1 MAYINEGINKAKAK
15 DNITPEERLLKI
27 IESPGI
33 QKAKVYL
40 SAKAKAIN
48 IKTLAAW
55 FKGLRLDKNII
66 KKIDLRLANKIVA
79 SLCGF
84 MTLFLLFDFFR
95 VGGNLR
101 SRFEKTLQA
110 SKTAI
115 TEEKKVAIPS
125 VNIEEVLAQAKRRNV
140 FTFLP
145 APSQA
150 QASLSPDITEMI
162 SNFKLVGIIWSN
174 NPQAMIENPKEQRTF
189 LLSQGEQVGQVKI
202 KKIFQDKVVIEVEGQ
217 EQELR

>member
-1 MAYINEGINKAKAK
+1 MAYINEGKIGK

-33 QKAKVYL
+33 QKAKVYF

-48 IKTLAAW
+48 LKTLTVW
-55 FKGLRLDKNII
+55 FKSLRFDKNII

-79 SLCGF
+79 FFCGF
-84 MTLFLLFDFFR
+84 ITLFLLFDFFR
-95 VGGNLR
+95 VGSNLR

-110 SKTAI
+110 SQSAI
-115 TEEKKVAIPS
+115 TEEKKVAFPN

-145 APSQA
+145 APA
-150 QASLSPDITEMI
+150 KAEASLSPDITEII

-174 NPQAMIENPKEQRTF
+174 SPQAMIENAKEQRTF
-189 LLSQGEQVGQVKI
+189 LLSQGEQIGQVTI
-202 KKIFQDKVVIEVEGQ
+202 KKIFQDKVIIEVEGQ

>member
-1 MAYINEGINKAKAK
+1 MAYINEIKNKAK

-33 QKAKVYL
+33 QKAKVYF

-48 IKTLAAW
+48 IKTLISQIKN
-55 FKGLRLDKNII
+55 FRLDKNII
-66 KKIDLRLANKIVA
+66 KKVDLQLANKIVA

-84 MTLFLLFDFFR
+84 ITLFLIFDFFR
-95 VGGNLR
+95 VGNRLN
-101 SRFEKTLQA
+101 SRFEKTLQV
-110 SKTAI
+110 S
-115 TEEKKVAIPS
+115 KVAIREEEKIALPN
-125 VNIEEVLAQAKRRNV
+125 VNIEEVLTQAKKRNV

-145 APSQA
+145 APVEGKQLPSQ
-150 QASLSPDITEMI
+150 DITDKI
-162 SNFKLVGIIWSN
+162 SSLKLVGIIWSSS
-174 NPQAMIENPKEQRTF
+174 PQAMIENSKDQRTS
-189 LLSQGEQVGQVKI
+189 LLSQGEQIGQVTI

>member
-1 MAYINEGINKAKAK
+1 MASINREKSKAK

-33 QKAKVYL
+33 QKAKVYF
-40 SAKAKAIN
+40 SAKAKAVNLKAVISQIKN
-48 IKTLAAW
+48 IR
-55 FKGLRLDKNII
+55 FDKNII
-66 KKIDLRLANKIVA
+66 KKINLRLANKIVV

-84 MTLFLLFDFFR
+84 ITLFLLFDFFR

-101 SRFEKTLQA
+101 SRFEKTLRA
-110 SKTAI
+110 SKVAI
-115 TEEKKVAIPS
+115 TEEKKVALPN
-125 VNIEEVLAQAKRRNV
+125 VNIEEVFAQVTRRNV

-145 APSQA
+145 APSKA
-150 QASLSPDITEMI
+150 EASQSPDITGII

-174 NPQAMIENPKEQRTF
+174 SPQAMIESAKEQRTF
-189 LLSQGEQVGQVKI
+189 LLSQGEQIGQVRI
-202 KKIFQDKVVIEVEGQ
+202 KTIFKDKVVIEVEGK

>member
-1 MAYINEGINKAKAK
+1 MAYINEVRNKAK
-15 DNITPEERLLKI
+15 DSITPEERLLKI

-40 SAKAKAIN
+40 GAKVKAIN
-48 IKTLAAW
+48 IKSLTVW
-55 FKGLRLDKNII
+55 IKGFRLDKNII

-79 SLCGF
+79 CLCGL

-110 SKTAI
+110 SQSAI
-115 TEEKKVAIPS
+115 TEEKKIAIPN
-125 VNIEEVLAQAKRRNV
+125 VDIEEVIAQAKRRNV

-145 APSQA
+145 EPSKA
-150 QASLSPDITEMI
+150 EASLSPDITEII
-162 SNFKLVGIIWSN
+162 SNLKLVGIIWSN
-174 NPQAMIENPKEQRTF
+174 SPQAMIENSKEQRTF
-189 LLSQGEQVGQVKI
+189 LLSQGEQIGQVTI
-202 KKIFQDKVVIEVEGQ
+202 KNIFKDKVVIEVEGQ
-217 EQELR
+217 EKELR

>member
-1 MAYINEGINKAKAK
+1 MADMIRGKILK

-40 SAKAKAIN
+40 GAKAKAIN
-48 IKTLAAW
+48 LKTLISRIKN
-55 FKGLRLDKNII
+55 FRFDKNII
-66 KKIDLRLANKIVA
+66 KKIDLRLANKIAA
-79 SLCGF
+79 SFCGF
-84 MTLFLLFDFFR
+84 ITLFLIFDFFR
-95 VGGNLR
+95 VGANLK

-110 SKTAI
+110 SKVAI
-115 TEEKKVAIPS
+115 IEEKKVTLTN
-125 VNIEEVLAQAKRRNV
+125 VDIEEVLAQAKRRNV

-145 APSQA
+145 APA
-150 QASLSPDITEMI
+150 KAEASLSPNITEII
-162 SNFKLVGIIWSN
+162 SNLKLVGIIWSN
-174 NPQAMIENPKEQRTF
+174 SPQAMIENAKEQRTF
-189 LLSQGEQVGQVKI
+189 LLSQGEQIGQVKI